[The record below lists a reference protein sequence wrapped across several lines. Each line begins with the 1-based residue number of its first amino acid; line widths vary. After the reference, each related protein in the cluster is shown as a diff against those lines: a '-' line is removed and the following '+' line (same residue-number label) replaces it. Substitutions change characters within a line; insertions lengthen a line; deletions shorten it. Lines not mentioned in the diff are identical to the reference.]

1 MKVNSFK
8 NFEILREKHTVRKK
22 RDGERQED
30 RSIQMGREIEKRQT
44 EKTARD
50 RETKVGFEIYS
61 WLARC
66 VWYWVV
72 PGRSH

>member
-50 RETKVGFEIYS
+50 RGKSRV
-61 WLARC
+61 
-66 VWYWVV
+66 
-72 PGRSH
+72 